1 MKSYFILWGKRN
13 LGNLLRKAGENM
25 KERYNSAC
33 AVLEEAKKLAEDTST
48 SLDQALQAMEIVALL
63 ELREALESI
72 DNGITEVN
80 DSLGTLGADLELLR

>member
-48 SLDQALQAMEIVALL
+48 SVDQALQAMEISALMEIWRAL
-63 ELREALESI
+63 EALDDTIE
-72 DNGITEVN
+72 
-80 DSLGTLGADLELLR
+80 AK

>member
-33 AVLEEAKKLAEDTST
+33 AVLEEAKELAKDTST
-48 SLDQALQAMEIVALL
+48 SLEQALQAMEIAALVNIWKAL
-63 ELREALESI
+63 EALEDTI
-72 DNGITEVN
+72 E
-80 DSLGTLGADLELLR
+80 AK